1 MVGSAQWNIVLK
13 DVDGFFDLDFQL
25 LLTKNSQ
32 KIKNFNYNKEKKNE
46 ATMIKEDFFNYM
58 NKKYNDRERYKV
70 ENSTTSITF
79 INKKSKYSID
89 FVLIKT
95 FPDNNMIIR
104 RSNSLDNPT
113 KNSYVWNK
121 LSNNNIAYAL
131 FNNLSPKEKED
142 LSKIANEI
150 DVTMPNIIIN
160 NETFGFNKAKV
171 QIETSNK
178 RNTTKNDGFEQK
190 QKDEN
195 YSIIEKTRNLIIE
208 LRKKMKN
215 DNKKEEIVEPIKKP
229 RKKDNNDSMDE
240 NINDEATTVHTALEV
255 QNK

>member
-1 MVGSAQWNIVLK
+1 MNRIKRVYKKEISNALNQARSIISDLHNHFNNTREYKFIERLVGSAQWNIVLK

-89 FVLIKT
+89 FVLIKV
-95 FPDNNMIIR
+95 FPENDMIIR
-104 RSNSLDNPT
+104 RSNSTDNPT
-113 KNSYVWNK
+113 KNNYVWNK
-121 LSNNNIAYAL
+121 LSNNNIAHAL

-142 LSKIANEI
+142 LI
-150 DVTMPNIIIN
+150 
-160 NETFGFNKAKV
+160 
-171 QIETSNK
+171 
-178 RNTTKNDGFEQK
+178 
-190 QKDEN
+190 EN
-195 YSIIEKTRNLIIE
+195 YILPKKVIEK
-208 LRKKMKN
+208 KKNIN
-215 DNKKEEIVEPIKKP
+215 DPSLKSSSRIFKEEIYSYVT
-229 RKKDNNDSMDE
+229 RKQNNR
-240 NINDEATTVHTALEV
+240 L
-255 QNK
+255 